1 MCAFMYSVKMINWH
15 FWQTV
20 CKLSS
25 RVLMNLTKTRT
36 LKELTHTHK
45 SIKKYCMLLLDLL
58 HNPSFILNKFS
69 SENRAKSSLYI
80 CEKQVQF

>member
-45 SIKKYCMLLLDLL
+45 SIKNIACFY
-58 HNPSFILNKFS
+58 
-69 SENRAKSSLYI
+69 
-80 CEKQVQF
+80 